1 MHWWNWGG
9 KAKIKSKYLSYF
21 DVAKLY
27 YKHPTFPLQQ
37 QQKKKLLHCVII
49 PTKGHINCESVKP
62 EILKKIITKPIV
74 LLIMTIS

>member
-37 QQKKKLLHCVII
+37 QQKKKAVALCHNSDKR
-49 PTKGHINCESVKP
+49 TY
-62 EILKKIITKPIV
+62 
-74 LLIMTIS
+74 